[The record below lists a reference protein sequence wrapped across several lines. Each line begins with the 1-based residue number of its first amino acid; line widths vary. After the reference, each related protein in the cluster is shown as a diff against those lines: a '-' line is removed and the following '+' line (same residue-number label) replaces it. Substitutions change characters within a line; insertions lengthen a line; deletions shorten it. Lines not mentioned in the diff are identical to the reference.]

1 MKPKQRI
8 DSLRREIARHER
20 LYYVDNAPEISD
32 YEFDQMMK
40 ELETLEKAHPE
51 LDSPNSPTRR
61 VGGAPVSGFATVEH
75 DPPMMSI
82 DNAYT
87 VEELH
92 EWDERVRRGLGVE
105 RVEYAADLKI
115 DGVSMDLLY
124 ENGELVRGATRGD
137 GRRGDDVTPNVRTI
151 RSLPLRLEEAPKR
164 LHLRGEVLIDKSSF
178 VALNQEAEEGG
189 KPPLANPRNAAA
201 GAIRMKSSREAAA
214 KRLSAWVYQLV
225 RPETH
230 GIETQSEAVDFLA
243 GLGFPVNP
251 ARAVCGTMGQ
261 IEKFIAKWQEKRHG
275 LDFEIDGIVIKV
287 NRFDQQGELGS
298 TSKAPRW
305 AIAWKYPPEAV
316 RTVVKDVVAQVGRTG
331 TITPVADLEP
341 VWVAGSTVSRSTLHN
356 YEEVARKDVRV
367 GDTVLVEK
375 GGDVIPKVT
384 GVVEELRPPGTR
396 PIVPPDHCPVCSE
409 PVHRFEGEVA
419 IRCANQGCPAI
430 IRESILH
437 YASRKAMDIE
447 GLGDERVVQLL
458 DAGLLPDLTA
468 LYQLE
473 KEQLVSL
480 ERWGAKS
487 AEKFLAEIEASK
499 HRELS
504 RVVYALGIRHVGER
518 AARLLAE
525 RFGDLPSLMDASA
538 ADLIA
543 ISEIGPAIAD
553 SVTFYFSIPANRE
566 RVERLLTLGLEPT
579 HVRTA
584 TGDRLAG
591 KSVVV
596 TGTLQRFT
604 RDEIHRLIEREGGKA
619 SSSVSGKTAWLV
631 AGADVGS
638 KLDKAKSLGV
648 PVISEDEFLELVGG
662 MSSRTE

>member
-20 LYYVDNAPEISD
+20 LYYVESAPEIPD
-32 YEFDQMMK
+32 YDFDQLMK
-40 ELETLEKAHPE
+40 ELERLEKEHPE

-61 VGGAPVSGFATVEH
+61 VGGAPVSGFPTVEH

-82 DNAYT
+82 ENAYT
-87 VEELH
+87 IDELH

-124 ENGELVRGATRGD
+124 EKGELVRGATRGD
-137 GRRGDDVTPNVRTI
+137 GRRGDDVTANVRTI
-151 RSLPLRLEEAPKR
+151 RALPLTIEEAPAR
-164 LHLRGEVLIDKSSF
+164 LHIRGEVLIDKSSF
-178 VALNQEAEEGG
+178 VALNEEAEEAG

-201 GAIRMKSSREAAA
+201 GAIRMKSSREVAA

-225 RPETH
+225 RPEAH

-243 GLGFPVNP
+243 NLGFPVNP
-251 ARAVCGTMGQ
+251 ARAVCSTMAQ
-261 IEKFIAKWQEKRHG
+261 IEKFIAKWQEKRHK

-331 TITPVADLEP
+331 TITPVAELEP

-356 YEEVARKDVRV
+356 YEEVARKDVRI

-384 GVVEELRPPGTR
+384 GVVEELRPRGTK
-396 PIVPPDHCPVCSE
+396 PIVPPDHCPVCGE

-468 LYQLE
+468 LYQL
-473 KEQLVSL
+473 KNEQLISL

-504 RVVYALGIRHVGER
+504 RLIYALGIRHVGER

-525 RFGDLPSLMDASA
+525 RFGDLRSLMDASA
-538 ADLIA
+538 ADLVA

-566 RVERLLTLGLEPT
+566 RVERLLALGLEPT
-579 HVRTA
+579 HVKTA

-631 AGADVGS
+631 AGADAGS

-662 MSSRTE
+662 E

>member
-8 DSLRREIARHER
+8 ESLRAEIARHER
-20 LYYVDNAPEISD
+20 LYYVENSPRVSD
-32 YEFDQMMK
+32 YEFDQLMK
-40 ELETLEKAHPE
+40 ELERLEKKHPE
-51 LDSPNSPTRR
+51 LASPNSPTRR
-61 VGGAPVSGFATVEH
+61 VGGAPVSGFPAVEH
-75 DPPMMSI
+75 DPQMLSI
-82 DNAYT
+82 ENAYT
-87 VEELH
+87 IEELH
-92 EWDERVRRGLGVE
+92 EWDERVRKGLGVE
-105 RVEYAADLKI
+105 RVDYAADLKI

-124 ENGELVRGATRGD
+124 ERGELVRGATRGD
-137 GRRGDDVTPNVRTI
+137 GRRGDDVTANVRTI
-151 RSLPLRLEEAPKR
+151 RSLPLILENAPER
-164 LHLRGEVLIDKSSF
+164 LHVRGEVLIDKSSF
-178 VALNQEAEEGG
+178 VALNEEAEEAGRA
-189 KPPLANPRNAAA
+189 PLANPRNAAA
-201 GAIRMKSSREAAA
+201 GAIRMKSSREVAA

-225 RPETH
+225 RPESH

-243 GLGFPVNP
+243 RLGFPVNP
-251 ARAVCGTMGQ
+251 ARAVCSSIEQ
-261 IEKFIAKWQEKRHG
+261 IEKFIAKWQEKRHELG
-275 LDFEIDGIVIKV
+275 FEIDGIVIKV
-287 NRFDQQGELGS
+287 NRFDQQGELGA

-316 RTVVKDVVAQVGRTG
+316 RTVVKNVIAQVGRTG
-331 TITPVADLEP
+331 TITPVAELDP

-356 YEEVARKDVRV
+356 YEEVARKDVRI

-384 GVVEELRPPGTR
+384 GVVEELRPKGTA
-396 PIVPPDHCPVCSE
+396 PIVPPDRCPVCGE

-468 LYQLE
+468 LYHLK
-473 KEQLVSL
+473 KEQLVDL

-499 HRELS
+499 SHELS
-504 RVVYALGIRHVGER
+504 RLIYALGIRHVGER

-525 RFGDLPSLMDASA
+525 RFGDLRALMDASSD
-538 ADLIA
+538 DLVGIP
-543 ISEIGPAIAD
+543 EIGPAIAD

-566 RVERLLTLGLEPT
+566 RIERLLGLGLEPT

-596 TGTLQRFT
+596 TGTLQKFT
-604 RDEIHRLIEREGGKA
+604 REEIHRLIEREGGKA

-631 AGADVGS
+631 AGADAGS
-638 KLDKAKSLGV
+638 KLDKAKTLGV
-648 PVISEDEFLELVGG
+648 PVISEEEFLELVGG
-662 MSSRTE
+662 E